1 MKAILVIDMPK
12 DCWDCHLVDE
22 WENCNAI
29 KMTSERYGV
38 SVKQY
43 DKERASWCPLRPL
56 PHKLQA
62 DWYTDGY
69 KEGFNACLEEI
80 TGETECTTQKKDTS
94 M

>member
-80 TGETECTTQKKDTS
+80 EK
-94 M
+94 

>member
-12 DCWDCHLVDE
+12 NGCESCMFD
-22 WENCNAI
+22 N
-29 KMTSERYGV
+29 YGLCIV
-38 SVKQY
+38 
-43 DKERASWCPLRPL
+43 RANEKDVHKRANREWCPLKPL

-80 TGETECTTQKKDTS
+80 DK
-94 M
+94 

>member
-12 DCWDCHLVDE
+12 NCAKCKLMYLQGIGE
-22 WENCNAI
+22 SICNAVDWE
-29 KMTSERYGV
+29 ERP
-38 SVKQY
+38 
-43 DKERASWCPLRPL
+43 SWCPLRPL

-80 TGETECTTQKKDTS
+80 TGETE
-94 M
+94 

>member
-22 WENCNAI
+22 WGNCNAI

-80 TGETECTTQKKDTS
+80 TGEKQNETSRKD
-94 M
+94 